1 MKSSST
7 ERFNRRYLFVLLVA
21 FCLLT
26 VSLSAVEVEPG
37 RESSYF
43 YRSRI
48 RPFDSRFMGGGILA
62 DGMDIR
68 RVQEHH
74 DKPEAQIAVW
84 MPMVEPE
91 PIVKKQQ

>member
-1 MKSSST
+1 MKSSLSN
-7 ERFNRRYLFVLLVA
+7 RFNPRNLSVLLVA
-21 FCLLT
+21 FCLLAVT
-26 VSLSAVEVEPG
+26 LSAVEVEPG

-74 DKPEAQIAVW
+74 DKPEAQIG
-84 MPMVEPE
+84 MV
-91 PIVKKQQ
+91 K